1 MVNGERQPRERAG
14 RLPHS
19 ASGTSASATSAS
31 GPSDSSP
38 GHVRHGELPPRAPDS
53 ANDLAATRR
62 PSAGQSAGPLPQRR
76 PGGSAIQAPP
86 RIRPPRPWLMPRT
99 APAPDAGAA
108 SLDPDA
114 VVPAEPLP
122 GSLAASAARL
132 IGDTIAE
139 RDRANRSERQ
149 PDHQA
154 GPSDPPVVAG
164 PIPPEPRGPAG
175 LPLRWPPASPLIVVT
190 VIAIAVVTVAFHSLR

>member
-19 ASGTSASATSAS
+19 GPATSASAT
-31 GPSDSSP
+31 GDSSP
-38 GHVRHGELPPRAPDS
+38 GHVRHGDPPRAPDS
-53 ANDLAATRR
+53 ANDLAAAR
-62 PSAGQSAGPLPQRR
+62 PSAGQSAEPLPQRR

-99 APAPDAGAA
+99 APAPDAAAA

-122 GSLAASAARL
+122 SSLAASAARL

-139 RDRANRSERQ
+139 RDRANHGERQ
-149 PDHQA
+149 LDHQA

-164 PIPPEPRGPAG
+164 PIPPEPRGPTG
-175 LPLRWPPASPLIVVT
+175 FPRRWPPASPLIVVT
-190 VIAIAVVTVAFHSLR
+190 VIAVVRVAFHSLRQRSG